1 MEGNATPPVTSEHS
15 PEEVKPKVEDQEV
28 PETCDGNI
36 TNVTSV
42 ANVVNVPVITRHLTS
57 EGTIEDMPP
66 NINVIVEEVVTENIY
81 EEEPVDAIPKS
92 ETDQAVNS
100 VKYETEQ
107 FEGGTYN
114 LAVSNEHVLENG
126 SRTDLIN
133 LDAVP
138 SSQYSQNYTGNTYI
152 QQVQNQNYTYELET
166 AASSPEQ
173 FLFNRDPN
181 LGSRY
186 ANSLPIVAQNPSN
199 QITLH
204 GANESVYVWGD
215 QMYQAPQN
223 YQLTQADSTQHYVSP
238 QQTEYINGV
247 QEPGPS
253 RQNLPPVPEES
264 IQQGNARRSGVQCA
278 NCKTTSTTLWR
289 RNNQGEPV
297 CNACGLYF
305 KLHNVNRPLS
315 MVKEGIQTRKRRPKN
330 SSGQGSTSR
339 TSTPQPYHVPYTPP
353 IREVNDGYQL
363 PQHIL
368 PASYT
373 YDPRMRQQPIHNNFI
388 LTHNGE
394 LTPEDDST
402 ISSTSHQRYQDPDPS
417 NNTE

>member
-1 MEGNATPPVTSEHS
+1 MEGNATPPVTSEPS

-138 SSQYSQNYTGNTYI
+138 SSQYSQNYTGNAYI

-186 ANSLPIVAQNPSN
+186 ANVSTTAVPSPPTVCFSPFFAFQSLPIVAQNASN

-253 RQNLPPVPEES
+253 RQNLPPVPEVYKEC
-264 IQQGNARRSGVQCA
+264 V
-278 NCKTTSTTLWR
+278 NCGSSVTPLWR
-289 RNNQGEPV
+289 RDGTGHYL
-297 CNACGLYF
+297 CNACGLYN
-305 KLHNVNRPLS
+305 KINGVNRPP
-315 MVKEGIQTRKRRPKN
+315 VRATKK
-330 SSGQGSTSR
+330 
-339 TSTPQPYHVPYTPP
+339 PQV
-353 IREVNDGYQL
+353 V
-363 PQHIL
+363 
-368 PASYT
+368 
-373 YDPRMRQQPIHNNFI
+373 
-388 LTHNGE
+388 
-394 LTPEDDST
+394 
-402 ISSTSHQRYQDPDPS
+402 SHQFLFGSSSFLFQSRIQIS
-417 NNTE
+417 FGTFRN